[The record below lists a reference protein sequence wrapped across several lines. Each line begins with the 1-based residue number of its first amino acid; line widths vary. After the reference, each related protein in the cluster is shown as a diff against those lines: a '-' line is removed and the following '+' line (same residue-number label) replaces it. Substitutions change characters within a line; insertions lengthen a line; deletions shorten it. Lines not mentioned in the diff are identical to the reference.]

1 MTIETRLAEIRA
13 RVEAATEGPWEW
25 VARTTVDGDKW
36 AVFQGESTSALAG
49 NNDGW
54 APDAEF
60 IAASRADVPW
70 LLGQVELRDKALEAV
85 MKLHRK
91 TPVCEWCSFDR
102 PSKQEC
108 HLGDDAHI
116 ELSNGEWGHVN
127 IVEAWTCEECLHDTD
142 DYIPDYPCPTITR
155 IQEALHGIA

>member
-1 MTIETRLAEIRA
+1 MTIESRLAEIRA

-25 VARTTVDGDKW
+25 LAHTTVDGDKW
-36 AVFQGESTSALAG
+36 AVFHGESTPALAM

-60 IAASRADVPW
+60 IAHARTDLPA
-70 LLGQVELRDKALEAV
+70 LLAAVEAV
-85 MKLHRK
+85 MKRHRK
-91 TPVCEWCSFDR
+91 MPVYEWCSFDL
-102 PSKQEC
+102 PSGQEC

-116 ELSNGEWGHVN
+116 ELSNGEWGHAN

-142 DYIPDYPCPTITR
+142 DYIPDWPCPTIRDITA
-155 IQEALHGIA
+155 ALEVQG